1 MCFSGTIDALY
12 KKNDGTKYILRGR
25 HYYPLDNP
33 SQAVEALEIAKS
45 LGISEAVLRR
55 KARQKSQTSDSF

>member
-1 MCFSGTIDALY
+1 MCLSGTIDALY

-33 SQAVEALEIAKS
+33 SQVVEALEIAKS
-45 LGISEAVLRR
+45 LGISPT
-55 KARQKSQTSDSF
+55 KAIMTPALQTVKD